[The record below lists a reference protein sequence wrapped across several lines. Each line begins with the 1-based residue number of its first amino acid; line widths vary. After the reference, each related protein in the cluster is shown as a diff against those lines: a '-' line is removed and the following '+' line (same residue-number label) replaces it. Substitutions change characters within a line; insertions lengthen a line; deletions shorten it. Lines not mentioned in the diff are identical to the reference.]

1 MADRVTPSE
10 SGFVALGDEIHP
22 PIFSA
27 TVCSIV
33 EHGGELLM
41 VRQLNREGEE
51 RWNFP
56 TGWMAPIDED
66 GHVQLPEHSVNR
78 NLLME
83 TGYAASDAHLIGV
96 SVVREHD
103 PDGHRVGTSLR
114 LNYLSA
120 HPRQTSYAVTDSDIN
135 RVWAPYDAKR
145 SRLTYFAP
153 STRVMRRLIAYGV
166 PAEHLAATGFADNEP
181 LDAADTPDAYAKNRR
196 IELRLTDR

>member
-1 MADRVTPSE
+1 VTERIEPDPSAVVAAARDLLGVDHPAIMAT
-10 SGFVALGDEIHP
+10 
-22 PIFSA
+22 

-120 HPRQTSYAVTDSDIN
+120 HPRQTSYAVTDSDILGSPA
-135 RVWAPYDAKR
+135 W
-145 SRLTYFAP
+145 FAP
-153 STRVMRRLIAYGV
+153 AEIEELITRKQVKGELT
-166 PAEHLAATGFADNEP
+166 AAAFRHWQEYHRSGELTADVVDIPN
-181 LDAADTPDAYAKNRR
+181 
-196 IELRLTDR
+196 